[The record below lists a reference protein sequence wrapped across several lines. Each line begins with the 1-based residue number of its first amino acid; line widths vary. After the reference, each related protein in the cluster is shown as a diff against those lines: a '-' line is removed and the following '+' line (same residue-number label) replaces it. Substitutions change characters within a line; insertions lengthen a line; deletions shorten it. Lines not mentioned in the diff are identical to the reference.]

1 MKMLNNELQ
10 EAKTRLI
17 KNLCKILI
25 KTLENWQL
33 SNLRNYS
40 KLSYLFWCLNADVS
54 DNVVKIIIN
63 WDIRRGSWRSNFVY
77 ISFKNIYVNE
87 ITVFINATKISE
99 VKMAI
104 ALRRALS
111 ISISAVAIHIYLPHR
126 HIFRL
131 RELRLKLC
139 EQVSRSLNDWTNKF
153 STLKC
158 TANLFRKQKFKIER
172 NKNNERTFWWSR
184 RAILSG
190 GNCKYLQLYVCICI

>member
-40 KLSYLFWCLNADVS
+40 KLSYLFWRLNADVS

-111 ISISAVAIHIYLPHR
+111 ISISAVAIHIYLPHS

-139 EQVSRSLNDWTNKF
+139 EQVSRSLNEQIF
-153 STLKC
+153 HLKMY
-158 TANLFRKQKFKIER
+158 
-172 NKNNERTFWWSR
+172 S
-184 RAILSG
+184 
-190 GNCKYLQLYVCICI
+190 